1 MNFPNALSLGR
12 LLSVPVIV
20 WLLLVEAHLP
30 AFLIFVLAGL
40 SDAVDGYVAKHF
52 GMDTEI
58 GRFLD
63 PIADKTLLV
72 AIYITLGHQE
82 ILPVWLVILVV
93 SRDLLIVGGALLAY
107 TMSQPLRPTP
117 LLISKV
123 NTALQITLAATVLG
137 DIAFDAGAEAIAM
150 ILVYAVAA
158 STVLSGAQYVGN
170 WMRDSGTEEVR

>member
-1 MNFPNALSLGR
+1 VNFPNALSLGR

-20 WLLLVEAHLP
+20 WLLLVEAYMP

-52 GMDTEI
+52 AQHTEI

-107 TMSQPLRPTP
+107 TMSQTLRPTP

-123 NTALQITLAATVLG
+123 NTALQIALAATVLG
-137 DIAFDAGAEAIAM
+137 DIAFDVGAGAVVM
-150 ILVYAVAA
+150 VLVYAVAA
-158 STVLSGAQYVGN
+158 STILSGAQYVGN
-170 WMRDSGTEEVR
+170 WMRDSGAEEAG

>member
-20 WLLLVEAHLP
+20 WLLLVEAYLP

-40 SDAVDGYVAKHF
+40 SDAVDGYIAKRF
-52 GMDTEI
+52 GMHTEI

-123 NTALQITLAATVLG
+123 NTALQIALAATVLG
-137 DIAFDAGAEAIAM
+137 DIAFDVGAWDVAM
-150 ILVYAVAA
+150 VLVYAVAV

-170 WMRDSGTEEVR
+170 WMRDSGTEGVR

>member
-20 WLLLVEAHLP
+20 WLLLIEAHLP
-30 AFLIFVLAGL
+30 AFLIFVVAGV

-52 GMDTEI
+52 GLQTEI

-123 NTALQITLAATVLG
+123 NTALQISLAATVLG
-137 DIAFDAGAEAIAM
+137 DIAFDAGAEAVAM
-150 ILVYAVAA
+150 VLVYAVAA
-158 STVLSGAQYVGN
+158 STILSGAQYVGN
-170 WMRDSGTEEVR
+170 WMRDSSTEEVR